1 MARVGETRVD
11 LQHLLED
18 LRDAYT
24 GSLEETIVTEI
35 MANAL
40 DAGAANIS
48 ISANPATSSLTIVDD
63 GRGMQRRELARY
75 HDIAASTK
83 RRGEGI
89 GFAGVGIKLGLLV
102 SSEVLTETRR
112 DSSHVASSWSLRSRY
127 RAPWKWVPP
136 PGLTTTRG
144 TAVRLTLANPLSP
157 LLDAGFLDEAIR
169 RHFEP
174 LFEPVFAPI
183 LARHYSR
190 SVTVHVDGRSLA
202 PMGTT
207 AADVVPVS
215 IRMARRR
222 LPSAVGYL
230 ARHDAPLP
238 IERRGIAISTFGKVI
253 KRGWDWL
260 GLAPAASEYVTG
272 LVEVPD
278 LSECLTLNKNDLLR
292 TGPRG
297 ATYLS
302 YRKALQEV
310 LSRQL
315 TAWSDS
321 QSDSPAPPKPAR
333 LDRDL
338 ERVLEDLAGE
348 FPLLQAL
355 VERRPGGQKRL
366 PIEDGREGSA
376 MRPLF
381 SLIRKAEAER
391 DLGEISDELTSVP
404 PPFNPAPAPDSAPP
418 EPSRKPSPEHEAA
431 ALPGSGTTQRRTQY
445 GLSLQFEASPDD
457 EELGRLVDSTIWVNE
472 SHPAYQRALSSRSIG
487 YHLALAVAL
496 ALAPLAV
503 TPAEEHG
510 FVTRFLAEWGNV
522 SGTRA
527 RRGARRQRPS
537 RLR

>member
-24 GSLEETIVTEI
+24 GSIEETIVTEI
-35 MANAL
+35 IANAL
-40 DAGAANIS
+40 DAGAAIINIS
-48 ISANPATSSLTIVDD
+48 VNPATSSLTIVDD

-112 DSSHVASSWSLRSRY
+112 ASSHVASSWSLASRY

-144 TAVRLTLANPLSP
+144 TAVRLTLANPLSA

-174 LFEPVFAPI
+174 LFEPVFATI

-190 SVTVHVDGRSLA
+190 SVTVHIEGRRLA
-202 PMGTT
+202 PIGTT

-222 LPSAVGYL
+222 TPSAVGYL

-238 IERRGIAISTFGKVI
+238 VERRGIAISTFGKVI

-260 GLAPAASEYVTG
+260 GLTPAASEHVTG

-297 ATYLS
+297 ATYLA

-310 LSRQL
+310 VSRQL
-315 TAWSDS
+315 IAWSDL

-366 PIEDGREGSA
+366 PIEDGREGNA

-381 SLIRKAEAER
+381 SLIPKAEAER
-391 DLGEISDELTSVP
+391 DEVEIPDELTSVP
-404 PPFNPAPAPDSAPP
+404 PASDPSPAPDSAPP
-418 EPSRKPSPEHEAA
+418 EPPRKPSPEHEAA
-431 ALPGSGTTQRRTQY
+431 ALPGSGTTRRRIQY
-445 GLSLQFEASPDD
+445 GLSLQFEARPDD

-472 SHPAYQRALSSRSIG
+472 AHPAYRRALSSRSLG
-487 YHLALAVAL
+487 YHLALTVAL

-503 TPAEEHG
+503 THAEEHL
-510 FVTRFLAEWGNV
+510 FVTRFLAEWGKG
-522 SGTRA
+522 SGPRA
-527 RRGARRQRPS
+527 NRGARLPRHPRS
-537 RLR
+537 R